1 MAKGGSTRGGTPR
14 RRARAPFDPTGA
26 SGSALV
32 LHQSALRPSE
42 PQTRG
47 ASPIRHRSGERHN
60 PGYALVPASIE
71 PFPSAYTRATQGKS
85 QIIWELE
92 TSEGWRTFPEEE
104 CHRLETC
111 YAGGTQNAE
120 LLGKGGRMYTYSFTD
135 MTQTT
140 PSGDVRKIKR
150 SETVSGYQIR
160 PPGFTDYSVQ
170 FVRRHNPKFNIQL
183 EGFFGGTCEKGTVT
197 GCEAVCSEV
206 VSTGHVWTGE
216 KDGTV
221 KIWNAKTGQRL
232 RTQDQKKD
240 IYCSSLLEVPGPDG
254 SATVWAGYTD
264 SVIRVLNSQH
274 PYEVR
279 LNLRRHAPGARINVL
294 VPQVG
299 GHCVFSGGGDGQIFQ
314 WDIRTYECVN
324 QFSGHRNSVRALIAD
339 ADVLYSASDDGT
351 IAVWDIYGRDRVEWR
366 GHSAGVHHL
375 VKTDR
380 HIWSG
385 SEDETVRIWNMETGE
400 CLSVL
405 RDPHSGAINAMEL
418 VGDKVWT
425 SSGGTLFLWSAR
437 DIGQPPIAQYSNSH
451 SGYVTNIPVIHKS
464 VLVRVWTTGKEGQIK
479 IWNAECSA
487 DYDAEEVL
495 RPQLDKKKQEVCYL
509 KERLIDLENEYRDHS
524 QQQDARI
531 EKLKEELEASQAE
544 RAEKMA
550 ALANTKSELAQE
562 KQKRAMLEDNMK
574 RHDDKIDELARDLSI
589 EKSKAAGI
597 QHAHQKEL
605 IQVRKDGA
613 IREEEHIRK
622 IARLESS
629 LAEGNR
635 ELAKMEELQKTLDM
649 MDIKSGLH
657 GARGGSVTS
666 RVHALIE
673 ENARQ
678 QSKLADLQKELD
690 RKDADLIRL
699 RSQARKAADDAEDA
713 NKQLL
718 VQKTKEAARQ
728 EREKVGRSTSSG
740 EFTKRTPPAS
750 SLSHQGDSGTQEQPV
765 ALESDHL
772 AHFDEGDQYIA
783 PSLSPGRTAI
793 EDTASIGYTNDEES
807 RKQAAQND
815 NLTKQ
820 LAAARSKAAVLEA
833 QLEAERQKSE
843 RLAGD
848 LEYQKEKL
856 KGASLTKLVQGTP
869 PEERLDPHSGGPG
882 AFGTNRSAFGTG
894 GDQGRRASVMSDGP
908 RPQEADNPADWVYK
922 GAEEGWVH
930 DPEAHADDLPA
941 EELRSENG
949 DVITTAAG
957 QITVRQDG
965 LLIGPDGRPVQ
976 GTDGS
981 WVVQGDDGQFDDG
994 SGNIIDINVAPN
1006 GNLQA
1011 YTVRKETNAQDEGN
1025 PVALGTP
1032 DGVPCQ
1038 LHEDGTLSWQG
1049 KSITGPG
1056 NSSITWESG
1065 RRPVDNAGRQVV
1077 GVTEYGKAIVL
1088 NAHNDPVVLPVG
1100 QDGGVLTSADGRH
1113 VIEPLGGR
1121 PQLEDGSP
1129 VVCGGDSRP
1138 VATTRG
1144 VVAYS
1149 APNGTI
1155 VGPDGKEVVGPSRS
1169 KVSLDNHGTP
1179 VDKDGPL
1186 SIVVQPN
1193 QESMEGVLPP
1203 GTPVAGHDGKVIVG
1217 PTSSTPVTIGTDGKS
1232 VVGPDGRMAMGPD
1245 GHPVV
1250 VSNKG
1255 RPQTQEGVPVTI
1267 TVDENGRAIVE
1278 GSELRASTGGIAQE
1292 RQREF
1297 EKQTGFS
1304 GNNKNYSSGRHDI
1317 PSSDGR
1323 ALEKAQA
1330 QHSIALDSYRQQ
1342 LNETNARLEDAQA
1355 QLDRALAD
1363 LDVERELSQSLRD
1376 KVDMLCQ
1383 GFGEGTT
1390 DQQVAALQKELAQL
1404 TRDTTRKEED
1414 LVRRIGDHKDQ
1425 LEIELGRK
1433 LSLIEQ
1439 ERAEEVQKFRDM
1451 VDRRDES
1458 LRLFNEK
1465 QRGMLSHI
1473 KQLEDNIH
1481 QANTEQAMIFDK
1493 AKNPA
1498 QLPTNELIYY
1508 YKYKEEQY
1516 AKIGGLNQQLHE
1528 ENGALMGQTQALTE
1542 KLHAV
1547 SFVIESRP
1555 SLLKVLYDLYKMCV
1569 HARKTIDKFSKEVG
1583 SRERTRRELL
1593 DYIGGIRTEVVD
1605 VMNGEKWLIANM
1617 FTEYELLHLGTSPS
1631 FFVPDGKR
1639 FSKYKPSTFSRATG
1653 TGRWTRTSV
1662 HNNYQGPATP
1672 RGMESP
1678 RTTSPMEYAAGRPAS
1693 PQRDHYY

>member
-1 MAKGGSTRGGTPR
+1 MMAKGGSTRGGTPR

-47 ASPIRHRSGERHN
+47 ASPIRHRHGERPGSHS
-60 PGYALVPASIE
+60 PGYALVPASVE

-85 QIIWELE
+85 QLVWEIE
-92 TSEGWRTFPEEE
+92 TAEGWRAFPEEE
-104 CHRLETC
+104 CNRLENC
-111 YAGGTQNAE
+111 YASGTQNAE
-120 LLGKGGRMYTYSFTD
+120 LLGKGGRMYTYSFSD

-150 SETVSGYQIR
+150 GEMVSGYQTR

-216 KDGTV
+216 KDGTIKV
-221 KIWNAKTGQRL
+221 WNAKTGQRL
-232 RTQDQKKD
+232 RTMEQKKD

-254 SATVWAGYTD
+254 SVTVWAGYTD

-366 GHSAGVHHL
+366 GHTAGVHHL

-451 SGYVTNIPVIHKS
+451 TGYVTNMPVIHKS
-464 VLVRVWTTGKEGQIK
+464 ILVRVWTTGKEGQIK

-524 QQQDARI
+524 QQQDSRI
-531 EKLKEELEASQAE
+531 EKLKDEVSSMQ
-544 RAEKMA
+544 
-550 ALANTKSELAQE
+550 TELADKIATLATCRHELSQE
-562 KQKRAMLEDNMK
+562 KQKRQALEDGMK
-574 RHDDKIDELARDLSI
+574 RHDDRIDELARDLSI

-649 MDIKSGLH
+649 MDIKSGLG

-678 QSKLADLQKELD
+678 QSKLAELQKDID
-690 RKDADLIRL
+690 RKDGDLIRL

-718 VQKTKEAARQ
+718 VQKTKEAART
-728 EREKVGRSTSSG
+728 ERERAGRSTSSG
-740 EFTKRTPPAS
+740 DYNKKKTPPTPSISARD
-750 SLSHQGDSGTQEQPV
+750 DSGTQDQPV
-765 ALESDHL
+765 VMESDHL
-772 AHFDEGDQYIA
+772 AHFDEDYAA
-783 PSLSPGRTAI
+783 PSLSPGRTAV
-793 EDTASIGYTNDEES
+793 EDTASIGYTANDEEL
-807 RKQAAQND
+807 KNQAAQSD
-815 NLTKQ
+815 NLMKQ
-820 LAAARSKAAVLEA
+820 LAAARSKAAVVEA
-833 QLEAERQKSE
+833 QLEAERQRSD
-843 RLAGD
+843 RLAKD
-848 LEYQKEKL
+848 LEYQREKMS
-856 KGASLTKLVQGTP
+856 GSSLTKLVQGTP
-869 PEERLDPHSGGPG
+869 PEERLGLNTDNNNGNNNNGNNNNSNNNNTGMGGNRGGTASNFGSGGAGGG
-882 AFGTNRSAFGTG
+882 AVG
-894 GDQGRRASVMSDGP
+894 GSSTARRPSIMSDGP
-908 RPQEADNPADWVYK
+908 RPQEADNPADWVFK
-922 GAEEGWVH
+922 GGDEGWVH
-930 DPEAHADDLPA
+930 DPEAHAEDLPA
-941 EELRSENG
+941 DELRSENG
-949 DVITTAAG
+949 GVITTAAG

-981 WVVQGDDGQFDDG
+981 WVVQGEDGQFDDG
-994 SGNIIDINVAPN
+994 SGNVIDINVSPE
-1006 GNLQA
+1006 GGLQA
-1011 YTVRKETNAQDEGN
+1011 YTVRREATAHDDGQ

-1038 LHEDGTLSWQG
+1038 LHDDGNLTWQG
-1049 KSITGPG
+1049 KAITGPG
-1056 NSSITWESG
+1056 NSNITWESG

-1088 NAHNDPVVLPVG
+1088 NNHNDPVVLPVG
-1100 QDGGVLTSADGRH
+1100 QDGGVLTSVDGRQ
-1113 VIEPLGGR
+1113 VVEPLGGR
-1121 PQLEDGSP
+1121 PQLEDGTP
-1129 VVCGGDSRP
+1129 VVCGSDTRP

-1149 APNGTI
+1149 SPDGTI

-1169 KVSLDNHGTP
+1169 RVSLSEHGTP

-1193 QESMEGVLPP
+1193 QVSMEGVLPP
-1203 GTPVAGHDGKVIVG
+1203 GTPVAGHDGKLIVG
-1217 PTSSTPVTIGTDGKS
+1217 PSSGTPVTIGSDGKS
-1232 VVGPDGRMAMGPD
+1232 LVGPDGRMAMGPD

-1250 VSNKG
+1250 VCSKG
-1255 RPQTQEGVPVTI
+1255 RPQTQEGQPVVI
-1267 TVDENGRAIVE
+1267 SVDENGRAIAE
-1278 GSELRASTGGIAQE
+1278 GSDVQLVGASSGSAQE

-1297 EKQTGFS
+1297 EKQAAYQS
-1304 GNNKNYSSGRHDI
+1304 GYNANNKQYSSGRHDI
-1317 PSSDGR
+1317 PSSDNR
-1323 ALEKAQA
+1323 LEKAQA

-1355 QLDRALAD
+1355 QLDRAIND
-1363 LDVERELSQSLRD
+1363 LDIERELSQSLRD

-1383 GFGEGTT
+1383 GYGEGTT
-1390 DQQVAALQKELAQL
+1390 YVII
-1404 TRDTTRKEED
+1404 
-1414 LVRRIGDHKDQ
+1414 LV
-1425 LEIELGRK
+1425 
-1433 LSLIEQ
+1433 
-1439 ERAEEVQKFRDM
+1439 
-1451 VDRRDES
+1451 
-1458 LRLFNEK
+1458 
-1465 QRGMLSHI
+1465 
-1473 KQLEDNIH
+1473 
-1481 QANTEQAMIFDK
+1481 
-1493 AKNPA
+1493 
-1498 QLPTNELIYY
+1498 IY
-1508 YKYKEEQY
+1508 
-1516 AKIGGLNQQLHE
+1516 
-1528 ENGALMGQTQALTE
+1528 T
-1542 KLHAV
+1542 
-1547 SFVIESRP
+1547 
-1555 SLLKVLYDLYKMCV
+1555 
-1569 HARKTIDKFSKEVG
+1569 
-1583 SRERTRRELL
+1583 
-1593 DYIGGIRTEVVD
+1593 
-1605 VMNGEKWLIANM
+1605 
-1617 FTEYELLHLGTSPS
+1617 
-1631 FFVPDGKR
+1631 
-1639 FSKYKPSTFSRATG
+1639 
-1653 TGRWTRTSV
+1653 
-1662 HNNYQGPATP
+1662 
-1672 RGMESP
+1672 
-1678 RTTSPMEYAAGRPAS
+1678 
-1693 PQRDHYY
+1693 